1 MYEHLTDE
9 QLERLIAQ
17 KWKEVSDERNQAQKK
32 NPPIPSHIRM
42 GYSKRTPPEI
52 RRLEEEQQRRIRQKE
67 KNQQLKTLLIIAGVI
82 SLILYFVLG

>member
-32 NPPIPSHIRM
+32 NPPIPSHIRV
-42 GYSKRTPPEI
+42 GYRRRTPAI

>member
-32 NPPIPSHIRM
+32 NPQSPHT
-42 GYSKRTPPEI
+42 YEWDTANA
-52 RRLEEEQQRRIRQKE
+52 RLLRFGDWKKAAATNSSKE
-67 KNQQLKTLLIIAGVI
+67 KNQQLKTLLIIVGVI

>member
-9 QLERLIAQ
+9 QLERLIVQ
-17 KWKEVSDERNQAQKK
+17 KRQEWRDKRNQAQKN
-32 NPPIPSHIRM
+32 NPPIPSHIRV
-42 GYSKRTPPEI
+42 GYRRRTPEI

-67 KNQQLKTLLIIAGVI
+67 KNQQLKTLLIIVGVI